1 MPLIEK
7 VGKEYLSG
15 MENRS
20 FAVEDD
26 VAKRRTEDPMPDKQP
41 TAPQTHKTAI
51 LAIILI
57 SYVMIVL
64 DISVVLTGLPKIH
77 HELGFTDAGL
87 AWVQSAYTLT
97 FGGFLLLGARAGD
110 ILGRRRMFIVGM
122 AIFTLASVAIGA
134 SQSSAWML
142 SWRAIQGL
150 GSAILA
156 PSTLALLQT
165 NFDEGEE
172 RVRAVSLYSAAA
184 GVSATVGLIAGG
196 LLADWLS
203 WRVGFLINLPIGIAM
218 ILAARTYIPET
229 GTRPGT
235 FDVPGAL
242 TSTVGMS
249 GLVYGFIRSA
259 QAGWDTTT
267 IATLIVSVILLG
279 LFVLI
284 ERRAQQPILP
294 LRLFSD
300 IERSGAYG
308 ARVLYLGAMVGF
320 FFFTTLYLQE
330 VAGFRP
336 ALTGLAFV
344 PATMLHVPIA
354 IIVPRLIRRFG
365 RNTILVVGMLIGIAA
380 MAWLSRADVSSDY
393 WTAVAMPMILIGISQ
408 GLTLAPLTSSGVA
421 RVDHSDAGAASG
433 AVNVAHQMGS
443 SVGLSVLI
451 AVAAIGSSDLTG
463 PELTAYRV
471 SHAFDAG
478 TVMLVL
484 TLVVAV
490 LTIVPAAWRQ
500 ANPDI
505 GPVKC
510 TA

>member
-1 MPLIEK
+1 MP
-7 VGKEYLSG
+7 
-15 MENRS
+15 
-20 FAVEDD
+20 
-26 VAKRRTEDPMPDKQP
+26 KRQAT
-41 TAPQTHKTAI
+41 TAPANKTAI
-51 LAIILI
+51 LAIILV

-64 DISVVLTGLPKIH
+64 DISVVLTGLPNIH

-110 ILGRRRMFIVGM
+110 ILGRRRMFIIGM

-156 PSTLALLQT
+156 PSTLALLQI
-165 NFDEGEE
+165 NFEEGEE

-203 WRVGFLINLPIGIAM
+203 WRAGFLINLPIGIAM
-218 ILAARTYIPET
+218 ILAARACIPET
-229 GTRPGT
+229 AKQPGAL
-235 FDVPGAL
+235 DVPGAL
-242 TSTVGMS
+242 SSTIGMS

-267 IATLIVSVILLG
+267 IAILVISITLLG
-279 LFVLI
+279 LFILI
-284 ERRAQQPILP
+284 ERRAPQPILP
-294 LRLFSD
+294 LRLFLD
-300 IERSGAYG
+300 LERSGAYG

-330 VAGFRP
+330 VAGLRP

-354 IIVPRLIRRFG
+354 MIVPRLIQRFG
-365 RNTILVVGMLIGIAA
+365 RNMVLVTGTVVGIVA
-380 MAWLSRADVSSDY
+380 MGWLSRAGIGSNY
-393 WTAVAMPMILIGISQ
+393 WTAIAMPMILIGISQ
-408 GLTLAPLTSSGVA
+408 GLVLSPLTSSGVA
-421 RVDHSDAGAASG
+421 RVDHADAGAASG

-443 SVGLSVLI
+443 SVGLSLLI
-451 AVAAIGSSDLTG
+451 AIAAIGSAGLTG
-463 PELTAYRV
+463 AELTAYRV
-471 SHAFDAG
+471 SHAFEAG
-478 TVMLVL
+478 TVMLMA
-484 TLVVAV
+484 TLVIAL
-490 LTIVPAAWRQ
+490 LTIVPTATRRAPAETEAAPTES
-500 ANPDI
+500 A
-505 GPVKC
+505 
-510 TA
+510 A

>member
-1 MPLIEK
+1 MP
-7 VGKEYLSG
+7 
-15 MENRS
+15 
-20 FAVEDD
+20 
-26 VAKRRTEDPMPDKQP
+26 TEQS
-41 TAPQTHKTAI
+41 TASHSNKTAI

-110 ILGRRRMFIVGM
+110 ILGRRRMFMVGM

-142 SWRAIQGL
+142 AWRAIQGL

-165 NFDEGEE
+165 HFDEGEE

-203 WRVGFLINLPIGIAM
+203 WRVGFLLNLPIGIAM
-218 ILAARTYIPET
+218 ILAARAYIPET
-229 GTRPGT
+229 GKRPGA

-242 TSTVGMS
+242 TSTIGMS
-249 GLVYGFIRSA
+249 ALVYGFIRSA
-259 QAGWDTTT
+259 QAGWDATTV
-267 IATLIVSVILLG
+267 AILLSSIVLIG

-284 ERRAQQPILP
+284 ERRARQPILP

-300 IERSGAYG
+300 VERSGAYG
-308 ARVLYLGAMVGF
+308 ARVLYLAAMVGF

-344 PATMLHVPIA
+344 PATILHVPIA
-354 IIVPRLIRRFG
+354 MIVPRLIRRFG
-365 RNTILVVGMLIGIAA
+365 RNTVLVAGMLIGIIA
-380 MAWLSRADVSSDY
+380 MGWLSRAGVGSDY
-393 WTAVAMPMILIGISQ
+393 WSAVALPMILIGVSQ
-408 GLTLAPLTSSGVA
+408 GLTLSPLTSSGVA

-433 AVNVAHQMGS
+433 VVNVAHQIGS
-443 SVGLSVLI
+443 SVGLSALI
-451 AVAAIGSSDLTG
+451 AIAAIGSAGLSGAD
-463 PELTAYRV
+463 LTAYRV

-478 TVMLVL
+478 TVMLILGFLITL
-484 TLVVAV
+484 T
-490 LTIVPAAWRQ
+490 TIVPSVGEANSAKLDEARTACAAD
-500 ANPDI
+500 A
-505 GPVKC
+505 
-510 TA
+510 

>member
-1 MPLIEK
+1 M
-7 VGKEYLSG
+7 SD
-15 MENRS
+15 RQHTTS
-20 FAVEDD
+20 
-26 VAKRRTEDPMPDKQP
+26 P
-41 TAPQTHKTAI
+41 TNKTAI

-110 ILGRRRMFIVGM
+110 ILGRRRMFIIGM

-165 NFDEGEE
+165 NFEEGEE

-218 ILAARTYIPET
+218 ILAARTCITET
-229 GTRPGT
+229 GKRPGT

-259 QAGWDTTT
+259 QAGWDTITV
-267 IATLIVSVILLG
+267 ATLIVSVILLG

-344 PATMLHVPIA
+344 PATILHVPIA
-354 IIVPRLIRRFG
+354 MIVPRLIQRFG
-365 RNTILVVGMLIGIAA
+365 RNMVLVTGMVIGIVA
-380 MAWLSRADVSSDY
+380 MGWLSRAGVGSNY
-393 WTAVAMPMILIGISQ
+393 WTAIAMPMILIGISQ
-408 GLTLAPLTSSGVA
+408 GLTLSPLTSSGVA

-443 SVGLSVLI
+443 SVGLSLLI
-451 AVAAIGSSDLTG
+451 AIAAIGSAGLSG
-463 PELTAYRV
+463 AELTAYRV

-478 TVMLVL
+478 TVMLMA
-484 TLVVAV
+484 TLMIAL
-490 LTIVPAAWRQ
+490 LTIVPAAARQ
-500 ANPDI
+500 VSPEAEAVP
-505 GPVKC
+505 
-510 TA
+510 TESAA